1 MENNH
6 EMLVNL
12 EKNTRQQLLFTKILC
27 GLCVLLVVCML
38 VLTVAITGVAN
49 EVLALSAPLQ
59 ELSAQIQ
66 TVAKQAETVMTD
78 LGAVA
83 QALAAADLGGM
94 VEQVDILATDSQTA
108 VTEAMAKLDTIDIAT
123 LNKAIKDLAAV
134 VEPLAKVSKIWG

>member
-6 EMLVNL
+6 EMLANL